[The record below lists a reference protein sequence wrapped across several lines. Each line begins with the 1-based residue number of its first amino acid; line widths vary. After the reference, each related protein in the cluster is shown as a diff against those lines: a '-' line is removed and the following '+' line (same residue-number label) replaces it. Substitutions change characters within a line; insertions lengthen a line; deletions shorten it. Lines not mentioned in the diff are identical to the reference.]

1 MAANASSHGSQ
12 VNNLTSTPS
21 VRLSN
26 PSLPSVAS
34 EQGTPREQGP
44 GPFFRLPDP
53 IHTSQHPDSTVFIQQ
68 PKAQGFQLANAAKN
82 LAGQSQSSTVP
93 SLHDGYSIHQNL
105 GGGAS
110 SLPQRNQ
117 DYYRT
122 DVKVNPSNLL
132 SSPSDTAIVG
142 SAEQELPPY
151 DLLYSLVELYFKQIH
166 TWCPILHRKT
176 TMDVFF
182 GQLPLDEPDR
192 VLLHAIVATTL
203 RFSQDS
209 RLTEENRRH
218 YHDLSKRKVLLY
230 GLDNL
235 SVKSLQAL
243 VILALDLC
251 GSTHG
256 PPSWNIMAL
265 ITRAVVQIGLAVES
279 HSLGVPSSLHS
290 ISTLRATIL
299 PEPKDFIEEESR
311 RRLFWMVYLLD
322 RYATIVTA
330 FDFALGESDID
341 RKLPCRDELWAKNQ
355 KVETR
360 WYRSGQ
366 GAVDAMSEPGL
377 GRPENLGAF
386 AYYIDILSILSQIH
400 LFLKEP
406 VDISTASDVERWQR
420 RYKELDSLLSQWQ
433 VGLPAEL
440 GNIAYQS
447 AGNKA
452 ATCSWVMLQATFH
465 TTIIR
470 LHSSAAYPTM
480 RSALFAPSYA
490 AMQRC
495 QLAVENIAALYEYVV
510 SNGLL
515 DKLGPPFAFSTWVA
529 ARLLLVHASTM
540 EHPLSSHIDV
550 FLSAL
555 CEMGKHWQ
563 VASRYAQLLQRVL
576 DEYQDSER
584 QGDGVTPKSIKILA
598 DMRRTAFD
606 LEWLIAHQPRHGA
619 PNSFANHGPGNGVNA
634 EPTRM
639 PSITPARTP
648 APNELEYFDVFH
660 WFNYPR
666 LPAGGEN
673 ALYQMTPG
681 MVESGTSGG
690 LADGSAMNR
699 TNGEVNGGIPVT
711 AEYINFGTFA
721 VDASRDWL
729 G

>member
-1 MAANASSHGSQ
+1 MP
-12 VNNLTSTPS
+12 STDQDSDEGQIHSADDLENENEDIDS
-21 VRLSN
+21 VRLGKRKRPLSVSCELCKQRKVQTHSPEPAPSPVPRVIIGAHPALRSLTSPFAPWRQPVVALFSRTGASSN
-26 PSLPSVAS
+26 AIVDSRSGSL
-34 EQGTPREQGP
+34 
-44 GPFFRLPDP
+44 FRLPDP
-53 IHTSQHPDSTVFIQQ
+53 IHTSQHSDSTVFIQQ

-82 LAGQSQSSTVP
+82 LAGQGQSSTVP
-93 SLHDGYSIHQNL
+93 SLHDGYSIHQTL
-105 GGGAS
+105 GGAAP

-142 SAEQELPPY
+142 SEQELPPY
-151 DLLYSLVELYFKQIH
+151 DLLYALVELYFKQIH

-192 VLLHAIVATTL
+192 VLLHAIVTTTL

-279 HSLGVPSSLHS
+279 HS
-290 ISTLRATIL
+290 
-299 PEPKDFIEEESR
+299 
-311 RRLFWMVYLLD
+311 
-322 RYATIVTA
+322 YATIVTA
-330 FDFALGESDID
+330 FDFAL
-341 RKLPCRDELWAKNQ
+341 
-355 KVETR
+355 VETR

-681 MVESGTSGG
+681 IVESGTSGG